1 MSFKVSYSAHVLS
14 LQGFKKLGTTS
25 LYADQMLVLYYPEP
39 SSHHFPGKKKKKKT
53 TNTTQKPEI
62 KPK

>member
-39 SSHHFPGKKKKKKT
+39 SSHHFPGKKKKKKLQIQLR
-53 TNTTQKPEI
+53 N
-62 KPK
+62 PK